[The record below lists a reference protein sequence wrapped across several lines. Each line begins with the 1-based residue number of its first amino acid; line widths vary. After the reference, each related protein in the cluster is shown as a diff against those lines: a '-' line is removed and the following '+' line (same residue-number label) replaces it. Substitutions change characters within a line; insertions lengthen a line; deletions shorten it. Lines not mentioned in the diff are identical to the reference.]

1 VGTSS
6 NGLYGAIFD
15 VGATPEED
23 LFGGMEEDERP
34 ALRSIASSTRLRED
48 KSRERPVM
56 NVQGPPMSPKSP
68 TRTGG
73 SPDVSPMM
81 RPMTISTANLE
92 PGQSGETST
101 WKFSSPLA
109 RLFTGDSPIRGR
121 TTNVSAG
128 ASLKK
133 VETLL
138 EDIKQLPVNKV
149 TEEMRELQ
157 VRDIRL
163 LTLFVSVPLCS
174 GSLGHGDLHSV
185 ITL

>member
-1 VGTSS
+1 MPLLEAIVGTSS

-23 LFGGMEEDERP
+23 LFGDMEEDERP

-48 KSRERPVM
+48 KSQERPVM
-56 NVQGPPMSPKSP
+56 NVQSPPMSPKSP
-68 TRTGG
+68 TRAGG
-73 SPDVSPMM
+73 SPDISPMM

-92 PGQSGETST
+92 PGQPGETST

-121 TTNVSAG
+121 TANVNTG
-128 ASLKK
+128 TSLKK
-133 VETLL
+133 VEALL

-157 VRDIRL
+157 VRVIRL
-163 LTLFVSVPLCS
+163 LTLSVNAPCIR
-174 GSLGHGDLHSV
+174 SL
-185 ITL
+185 